1 MVDHI
6 LTILGA
12 VVPLLSALASLVNH
26 VVRARQADGQP
37 VPPALAVTGAVL
49 NAGAVNVDKA
59 IQLAKLV
66 RGGQ

>member
-1 MVDHI
+1 MLDHV

-37 VPPALAVTGAVL
+37 VQIGRAHV
-49 NAGAVNVDKA
+49 
-59 IQLAKLV
+59 
-66 RGGQ
+66 